1 LFDTFDSM
9 QVDVG
14 EARIFARVGGSGS
27 PLVLLHGFPET
38 HLMWRRV
45 ASVLARHHRVIVPDL
60 RGYGASSCP
69 PSSDDHAPYSKRTMA
84 RDIVLLMSALGHDR
98 FALAGHDR
106 GGRVAYRLA
115 FDHPDKVN
123 RLALLDILP
132 TDFMWECAD
141 ARLVLAFWPW
151 SLLAQP
157 ASLPER
163 LLTAAPDAIVE
174 DALSNWDTPADCFPD
189 EVRQVY
195 VEQLR
200 DERHAHAICEE
211 YRAAATLDREHDR
224 ADRQA
229 GRRIGCDLLLLWSE
243 KGGLE
248 KWYKELGGPLAIWRE
263 LADRVTGQAIDGG
276 HFFPEE
282 NDRTAEALAEF
293 FGVAD

>member
-1 LFDTFDSM
+1 
-9 QVDVG
+9 
-14 EARIFARVGGSGS
+14 
-27 PLVLLHGFPET
+27 
-38 HLMWRRV
+38 
-45 ASVLARHHRVIVPDL
+45 
-60 RGYGASSCP
+60 
-69 PSSDDHAPYSKRTMA
+69 MA

-115 FDHPDKVN
+115 LDHPDRVN

-132 TDFMWECAD
+132 TDFMWDRAD
-141 ARLVLAFWPW
+141 ARLALAFWPW

-157 ASLPER
+157 APLPER

-174 DALSNWDTPADCFPD
+174 DALSNWDTPADCFSD
-189 EVRQVY
+189 EVRRAY
-195 VEQLR
+195 AEQLR
-200 DERHAHAICEE
+200 DGLHAHAICEE

-229 GRRIGCDLLLLWSE
+229 GRRIGCELLLLWSA

-263 LADRVTGQAIDGG
+263 LADRASGQALNGG

-282 NDRTAEALAEF
+282 NDQAAEALAEF
-293 FGVAD
+293 FGAAD